1 MKTTYLRINP
11 ADNVA
16 VAISPLHAGETIEA
30 DGRVI
35 TLRTDVPAG
44 HKVTLKNFQAG
55 ENIIKYG
62 YPIGHVTV
70 DVPEGTWVSEK
81 EIKLIWQ
88 GCWII
93 LTSLWRCIRIFLWN
107 TACSKVI
114 AVGTET

>member
-44 HKVTLKNFQAG
+44 HKVTLKNFQASRL
-55 ENIIKYG
+55 ERI
-62 YPIGHVTV
+62 
-70 DVPEGTWVSEK
+70 
-81 EIKLIWQ
+81 
-88 GCWII
+88 
-93 LTSLWRCIRIFLWN
+93 SLN
-107 TACSKVI
+107 TATPSVMLPLMCPKVH
-114 AVGTET
+114 G

>member
-1 MKTTYLRINP
+1 MSTNNPDYITINMKTTYLRINP

-16 VAISPLHAGETIEA
+16 VAISPLHTGETIEA

-62 YPIGHVTV
+62 YPIGHVTT

-81 EIKLIWQ
+81 EIKTCL
-88 GCWII
+88 
-93 LTSLWRCIRIFLWN
+93 LYTSPSPRDR
-107 TACSKVI
+107 
-114 AVGTET
+114 G

>member
-44 HKVTLKNFQAG
+44 HKVTLKK
-55 ENIIKYG
+55 I
-62 YPIGHVTV
+62 
-70 DVPEGTWVSEK
+70 
-81 EIKLIWQ
+81 
-88 GCWII
+88 
-93 LTSLWRCIRIFLWN
+93 SLN
-107 TACSKVI
+107 TATPSVMLPLMYPKVH
-114 AVGTET
+114 G